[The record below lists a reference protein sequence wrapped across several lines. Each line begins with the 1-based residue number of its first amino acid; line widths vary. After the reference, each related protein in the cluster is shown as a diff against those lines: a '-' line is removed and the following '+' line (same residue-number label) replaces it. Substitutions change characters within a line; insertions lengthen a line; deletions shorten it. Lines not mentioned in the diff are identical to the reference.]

1 MAIVTG
7 STITYGVGS
16 AGGNREDLEDV
27 IYELDPLETRCLSQF
42 DHVDAKA
49 TYHEWELDALVAAA
63 ANRQIEGDSE
73 SYTSIVSPTRAGN
86 YCQIVSK
93 QFLVSRTQERVA
105 KAGRKSEVVRQKK
118 KQMKELKNDMEYAI
132 VRNQASSAGGS
143 ATARSMGSIESWIP
157 TTDNS
162 GNGVRATTSAS
173 ASTAAFGSGVVT
185 APTDGTTTGALT
197 ETKFKEALELAW
209 SDGGD
214 PTMILVGSTQ
224 KTAISGFA
232 GNATKTSNI
241 DGTMK
246 DRYGIHASAD
256 FYVSEYGVHE
266 LVLHR
271 HVRSSV
277 VLCLDPEMWALAFI
291 DQPFSE
297 TMAKTSDGTKT
308 ALRAE
313 FTLVCRNHA
322 ANSKVVAC
330 A

>member
-16 AGGNREDLEDV
+16 GGGNREDLEDV
-27 IYELDPLETRCLSQF
+27 IWELDPLDTYCLSNF
-42 DHVDAKA
+42 DRTDASA
-49 TYHEWELDALVAAA
+49 TYHEWELDTMVAPG

-73 SYTSIVSPTRAGN
+73 SYSSVVSPSRAGN
-86 YCQIVSK
+86 YLQIVSK
-93 QFLVSRTQERVA
+93 QFLISGTQEVVA
-105 KAGRKSEVVRQKK
+105 KAGRKSEVLRQLK

-162 GNGVRATTSAS
+162 GNGVRATTTAS
-173 ASTAAFGSGVVT
+173 ASTAAFAAGVVS

-197 ETKFKEALELAW
+197 EAKFREALNLAW
-209 SDGGD
+209 ADGGKD
-214 PTMILVGSTQ
+214 NIVLADTTQ
-224 KTAISGFA
+224 KVAISGFA
-232 GNATKTSNI
+232 GIATKTTQIPNNKVRAVI
-241 DGTMK
+241 Q
-246 DRYGIHASAD
+246 ASAD
-256 FYVSEYGVHE
+256 FYVSEVGVHQ

-277 VLCLDPEMWALAFI
+277 VLMLDPEYWALAFLR
-291 DQPFSE
+291 QPFSE
-297 TMAKTSDGTKT
+297 EMAKTSDGHKR
-308 ALRAE
+308 AIRAE
-313 FTLVCRNHA
+313 FTLVCRNHN
-322 ANSKVVAC
+322 ANAKVVAC